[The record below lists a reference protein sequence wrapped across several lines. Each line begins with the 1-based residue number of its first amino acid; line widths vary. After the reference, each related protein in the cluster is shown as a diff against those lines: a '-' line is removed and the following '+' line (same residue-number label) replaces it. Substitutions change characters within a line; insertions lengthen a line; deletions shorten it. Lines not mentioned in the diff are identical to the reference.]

1 MKNMNRTSDADFFK
15 NAKPEI
21 FASGRK
27 LRKQM
32 TAAEII
38 LWRELRGKKVNG
50 LRFRRQHPVSRF
62 VVDFYCH
69 EKKLVIELDGEV
81 HDSKEAK
88 EKDESRTFAL
98 ESLGLKV
105 IRFRN
110 EDVID
115 KLESVLEKIRVE
127 YYDKAEDF

>member
-1 MKNMNRTSDADFFK
+1 MKNNNRTSDADFFK

-21 FASGRK
+21 FALGRK
-27 LRKQM
+27 LRKQL
-32 TAAEII
+32 TVAEKI

-50 LRFRRQHPVSRF
+50 LRFRRQHPISRF

-69 EKKLVIELDGEV
+69 EKKLVIELDGEI
-81 HDSKEAK
+81 HDTKEAK
-88 EKDESRTFAL
+88 EKDESRTLAL
-98 ESLGLKV
+98 ETLGLRV

-115 KLESVLEKIRVE
+115 KLENVMEKIRLE
-127 YYDKAEDF
+127 ISL